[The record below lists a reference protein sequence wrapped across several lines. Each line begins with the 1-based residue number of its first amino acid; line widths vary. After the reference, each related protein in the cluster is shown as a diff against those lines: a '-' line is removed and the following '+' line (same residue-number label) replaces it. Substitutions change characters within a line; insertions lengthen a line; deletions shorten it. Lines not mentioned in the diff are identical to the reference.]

1 MEAWSRKTLRLSESF
16 LAEPKENSLELV
28 VNLINLNYNI
38 DSEILQRSPSLLGYS
53 KLLYHIQ
60 EELGANGGDLKQA
73 IDTAVKVCMDEGLI
87 ADFLHKHSREVTG
100 MLFHEITVEEF
111 AEIRAREAYA
121 DGEKAGLA
129 RGAAQEKREIAKN
142 LKNSGIP
149 IDVIAKNTGLTQEE
163 IAAL

>member
-1 MEAWSRKTLRLSESF
+1 M
-16 LAEPKENSLELV
+16 
-28 VNLINLNYNI
+28 
-38 DSEILQRSPSLLGYS
+38 GYS

-73 IDTAVKVCMDEGLI
+73 IDTAVKACMDEGLI

>member
-1 MEAWSRKTLRLSESF
+1 M
-16 LAEPKENSLELV
+16 
-28 VNLINLNYNI
+28 
-38 DSEILQRSPSLLGYS
+38 
-53 KLLYHIQ
+53 
-60 EELGANGGDLKQA
+60 KQA
-73 IDTAVKVCMDEGLI
+73 IDTAVKACMDEGLI

-142 LKNSGIP
+142 FKDSGIP
-149 IDVIAKNTGLTQEE
+149 IDVIAKNTGLTLEE
-163 IAAL
+163 IEAL